1 MSTMAELIN
10 DEMSSEEKFYLP
22 ASVPKPNV
30 SRFEAVLTDLFSGHG
45 IVLIPDTYNE

>member
-1 MSTMAELIN
+1 MEESIN
-10 DEMSSEEKFYLP
+10 DETSGEAKFYLP

-30 SRFEAVLTDLFSGHG
+30 SRIETVLTDLLSGHG